1 MSASLALSV
10 GLIALVAVLL
20 TGVPIYLGF
29 LLLNGLGVW
38 YLFGNGGVGLLV
50 NSMVDSLTSLNMT
63 TIPLFILM
71 GEILFRSGAVEVVF
85 DSVDSMIGRIRG
97 RLYVFTIALSTVF
110 GALCGS
116 AVAVVAMLGRS
127 VLPIMHKRGYDV
139 QLSAAV
145 IQGGASL
152 APIIPPSLLAVIIGS
167 MANVSISGLLIAGIL
182 PGLLLAALSIAYVY
196 WMIWRNPKLAPVDE
210 HFSQEEIQ
218 SKQRS
223 KLKAAARLLPF
234 GLIIFSVM
242 GLMLMGIATPSE
254 SAATGV
260 IGAMGAAACYR
271 KLSVQMMR
279 EAISST
285 VKISAMILIIVAA
298 SILFGQLLAFTGAT
312 TDLVNWVTHLD
323 IHPMAMF
330 WLLMIV
336 PFVLCMF
343 IDQLAFMLI
352 AIPLY
357 APVVS
362 TMGYD
367 PIWFWTQ
374 FSINMTLASL
384 TPPFGYTMY
393 ALRASAPDLITL
405 KQVFDASWPITW
417 VFVIGMGLMTLFPS
431 IITVLPTLLK

>member
-1 MSASLALSV
+1 MSATLILTG
-10 GLIALVAVLL
+10 GLLALVAVLL

-29 LLLNGLGVW
+29 LLLNGAAVW
-38 YLFGNGGVGLLV
+38 YFFGGSGVGLFV
-50 NSMVDSLTSLNMT
+50 NSVVDSLTSLNMT
-63 TIPLFILM
+63 TIPLFVLM

-85 DSVDSMIGRIRG
+85 DSVDQMIGRIRG

-127 VLPIMHKRGYDV
+127 VLPIMHKRGYDIK
-139 QLSAAV
+139 LSAAV

-182 PGLLLAALSIAYVY
+182 PGLLLAGLSIAYVY
-196 WMIWRNPKLAPVDE
+196 WMIWRNPSLAPDDQAE
-210 HFSQEEIQ
+210 PG
-218 SKQRS
+218 
-223 KLKAAARLLPF
+223 AAGRHRGRALLRLLPF
-234 GLIIFSVM
+234 GFIIFSVM
-242 GLMLMGIATPSE
+242 GLMLLGIATPSE

-260 IGAMGAAACYR
+260 VGAMISAAFYR
-271 KLSVQMMR
+271 KLSWAMLR
-279 EAISST
+279 EALTGT
-285 VKISAMILIIVAA
+285 VKISAMILTIVAA
-298 SILFGQLLAFTGAT
+298 SVLFGQLLAFTGAT
-312 TDLVNWVTHLD
+312 TELVNWVTHLD
-323 IHPMAMF
+323 VHPQVMF

-336 PFVLCMF
+336 PFVICMF

-357 APVVS
+357 APVVA

-393 ALRASAPDLITL
+393 ALRAAAPDLITL

-417 VFVIGMGLMTLFPS
+417 VFVIGMALMTAVPS
-431 IITVLPTLLK
+431 IITVLPQFLK

>member
-1 MSASLALSV
+1 LL
-10 GLIALVAVLL
+10 ALVAVLL
-20 TGVPIYLGF
+20 TGVPIYLSF
-29 LLLNGLGVW
+29 LLLNGLGVL
-38 YLFGNGGVGLLV
+38 YLFGSSGAGLLV
-50 NSMVDSLTSLNMT
+50 NSVVDSLSSLNMT
-63 TIPLFILM
+63 TIPLFVLM

-127 VLPIMHKRGYDV
+127 VLPIMHKRGYDI

-182 PGLLLAALSIAYVY
+182 PGLLLAGLSIAYVY
-196 WMIWRNPKLAPVDE
+196 WMIWRNPKLAPADE
-210 HFSQEEIQ
+210 PAEDRQA
-218 SKQRS
+218 KQRS
-223 KLKAAARLLPF
+223 KLRALIRLLPF

-260 IGAMGAAACYR
+260 VGAMLAAACYR
-271 KLSVQMMR
+271 KLSFAMLR

-357 APVVS
+357 APVVLI
-362 TMGYD
+362 MGYD

-417 VFVIGMGLMTLFPS
+417 VFVIGMVLMTLFPS
-431 IITVLPTLLK
+431 IITVLPALFK

>member
-1 MSASLALSV
+1 M
-10 GLIALVAVLL
+10 VAVLL
-20 TGVPIYLGF
+20 TGVPIYLSF
-29 LLLNGLGVW
+29 LLLNGLGVL
-38 YLFGNGGVGLLV
+38 YLFGSSGAGLLV
-50 NSMVDSLTSLNMT
+50 NSVVDSLSSLNMT
-63 TIPLFILM
+63 TIPLFVLM

-127 VLPIMHKRGYDV
+127 VLPIMHKRGYDI

-182 PGLLLAALSIAYVY
+182 PGLF
-196 WMIWRNPKLAPVDE
+196 WRNPKLAPADE
-210 HFSQEEIQ
+210 PAEDRQA
-218 SKQRS
+218 KQRR
-223 KLKAAARLLPF
+223 KLRALIRLLPF

-260 IGAMGAAACYR
+260 VGAMLAAACYR
-271 KLSVQMMR
+271 KLSFAMLR

-323 IHPMAMF
+323 IHPLAMF

-357 APVVS
+357 APVVLI
-362 TMGYD
+362 MGYD

-417 VFVIGMGLMTLFPS
+417 VFVIGMVLMTLFPS
-431 IITVLPTLLK
+431 IITVLPALFK